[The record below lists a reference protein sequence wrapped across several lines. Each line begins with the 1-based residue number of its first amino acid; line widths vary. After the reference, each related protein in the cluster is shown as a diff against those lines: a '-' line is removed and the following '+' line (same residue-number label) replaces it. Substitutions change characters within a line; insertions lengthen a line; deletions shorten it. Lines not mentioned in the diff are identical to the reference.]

1 MVNNLVFFFFFFFY
15 TTGTKLRNNMID
27 CLFVVTLL
35 CLHYMIYYFLR
46 RIRRQSLKSGREWMD
61 NIASLQIHPTC
72 VIQLRAHITSVNSSH
87 EAKV

>member
-1 MVNNLVFFFFFFFY
+1 MVNNFVFFFFFFY

-35 CLHYMIYYFLR
+35 YLHYMIYYFLR
-46 RIRRQSLKSGREWMD
+46 RIRRQSLEWMDD

-72 VIQLRAHITSVNSSH
+72 VIQLRAHITSLNSSH